1 MLIECHECKARV
13 DAEEIG
19 YVEDDRDLWRLRTY
33 FDPVPFLGPRT
44 I

>member
-19 YVEDDRDLWRLRTY
+19 YVEDDRDHWRLRTY
-33 FDPVPFLGPRT
+33 LSALHV
-44 I
+44 IIH